1 MPTISMFY
9 GIRIY
14 MYQLDKEHNP
24 PHIHATYG
32 GKKASFNITNGEII
46 KGSIPFRAQK
56 MVKEFITKYQN
67 ELIEMWNSAII
78 TKLPGL
84 E

>member
-1 MPTISMFY
+1 MFY

-32 GKKASFNITNGEII
+32 GKKASFNIVNGEII

>member
-1 MPTISMFY
+1 MFY

-32 GKKASFNITNGEII
+32 GKKASFNIANGEII